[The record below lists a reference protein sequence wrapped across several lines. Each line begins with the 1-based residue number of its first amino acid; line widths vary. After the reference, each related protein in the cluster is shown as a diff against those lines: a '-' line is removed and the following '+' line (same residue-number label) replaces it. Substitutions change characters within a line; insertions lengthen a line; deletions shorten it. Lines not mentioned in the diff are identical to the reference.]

1 MICIHVAD
9 WCIDFSSDKYSIQ
22 HRLRALRADRQHFKD
37 LVQQPSIAANLRLKP
52 EQQPTVTSPP
62 EGMGQP
68 DFTLSDADTWF
79 SIFDFEQ
86 ENNEGD
92 VWSGINPTNWLN

>member
-9 WCIDFSSDKYSIQ
+9 WRIDFSNDKSSIQ
-22 HRLRALRADRQHFKD
+22 HRLRALRANRQHFKD

-52 EQQPTVTSPP
+52 EQQLTVTLPP
-62 EGMGQP
+62 GGMGQS

-86 ENNEGD
+86 TNSEGD
-92 VWSGINPTNWLN
+92 GWSGTNPTNWLN